1 MAPLPSSTLIR
12 SREVLLI
19 STAVTLALY
28 LIPQGR
34 YVAYPLLLLSTLV
47 HELGHGLTALL
58 VGGSFHRLEIWP
70 DGSGAAHW
78 SGRVGAVRQAMVAAG
93 GLVGPAIAA
102 AVGFAA
108 GRSAR
113 GAQILWYALAAG
125 LGLALLLVVRNFFGF
140 VFVALLAALAAVIAG
155 KARGNWPQLLLVFFS
170 VQLALSVFSR
180 ADYLFTPVAQTARGP
195 LPSDAAQIAKA
206 LIGPYWFWGA
216 FCGAVSLA
224 ALTYGITVAW
234 RATAGVSPSSE
245 SNDSAVRYDAPEE
258 PVASEGW
265 EAMDR

>member
-1 MAPLPSSTLIR
+1 MPPPQSPIR

-19 STAVTLALY
+19 STAVTLILH
-28 LIPQGR
+28 LIPQAR
-34 YVAYPLLLLSTLV
+34 YVAYPLLLISTLV

-58 VGGSFHRLEIWP
+58 VGGNFHRLEIWP

-78 SGRVGAVRQAMVAAG
+78 SGRVGVVRQAMVAAG

-102 AVGFAA
+102 AVGFAV
-108 GRSAR
+108 GRSAK
-113 GAQILWYALAAG
+113 GAQILWYALAGG

-140 VFVALLAALAAVIAG
+140 VFVALLAALAAVIAA
-155 KARGNWPQLLLVFFS
+155 KARGDWAQLLLVFFS

-195 LPSDAAQIAKA
+195 LPSDAAQIARV

-216 FCGAVSLA
+216 LCGAVSLA
-224 ALTYGITVAW
+224 ALAYGVTVAW
-234 RATAGVSPSSE
+234 RSTAGSRPSGSR
-245 SNDSAVRYDAPEE
+245 SLTPRRPL
-258 PVASEGW
+258 P
-265 EAMDR
+265 